1 MFVLKKTIYQCQS
14 ACMSKQFLITFKLF
28 LFFFCLDSF
37 LCFYVFLLCFVL
49 PCYLLTFVFFVS
61 VSAKGRGK
69 QLQLENGFL
78 SYYFGVFCDCRNSS
92 NPQRRIW
99 KEKTGYNNKLGSRL
113 KTQRASRKKKSNEQ
127 KHQHLSCSCLK
138 NLLKRPTNKPS
149 MKKLQSFNLIFCMK
163 CLKQQNMH

>member
-28 LFFFCLDSF
+28 LFFFVLTLFFMF
-37 LCFYVFLLCFVL
+37 LCFLLCFVL

-99 KEKTGYNNKLGSRL
+99 KEKCGYNKLGSRL
-113 KTQRASRKKKSNEQ
+113 KTQHASRKKNQ
-127 KHQHLSCSCLK
+127 MSCSRFK
-138 NLLKRPTNKPS
+138 NFDLTQKA
-149 MKKLQSFNLIFCMK
+149 
-163 CLKQQNMH
+163 

>member
-37 LCFYVFLLCFVL
+37 FYVVYVFLLCFVL

-99 KEKTGYNNKLGSRL
+99 KEKSGYNKLGSCL
-113 KTQRASRKKKSNEQ
+113 KIQHATRKKSNEQ
-127 KHQHLSCSCLK
+127 KHEHLSCSRLK
-138 NLLKRPTNKPS
+138 KKHFDLLYDV
-149 MKKLQSFNLIFCMK
+149 F
-163 CLKQQNMH
+163 